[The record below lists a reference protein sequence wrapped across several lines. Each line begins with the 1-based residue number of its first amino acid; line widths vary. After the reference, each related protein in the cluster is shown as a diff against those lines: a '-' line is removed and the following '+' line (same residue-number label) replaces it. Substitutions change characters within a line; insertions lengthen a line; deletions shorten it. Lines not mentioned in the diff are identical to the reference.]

1 MTTALTTL
9 ENSGVATI
17 EAYAANLEKKMQMCK
32 VLRESGFAPVSFK
45 TDGAVLAA
53 ILYGQELGFSPIQ
66 SLQSI
71 DVIQGKPTVNAQG
84 MKAKIYQSGGIVT
97 EITWSDKVCSL
108 EGTRSGHKQV
118 ATYTM
123 DDARLAGLTGKD
135 NWKRMPKAM
144 LYARAVTM
152 LARNQWADVIKGLYG
167 AEEMQDAAIE
177 VMPAEPS
184 QPALAAIPNLKT
196 ADDLQKEAT
205 QKVMGNDDLSF
216 NSSGKPD
223 MPIAQ
228 TVKKIYHYDL
238 ASYFR
243 NLSPEKKL
251 QAKHRLEQK
260 QGFIL
265 SGELWCIPEFIKG
278 LEQYLVADD
287 SIETEAA

>member
-1 MTTALTTL
+1 MTKEIQTL

-17 EAYAANLEKKMQMCK
+17 EAYAANLEKKLQMCK
-32 VLRESGFAPVSFK
+32 VLRESGFAPASFK

-84 MKAKIYQSGGIVT
+84 MKAKILQAGGVVR
-97 EITWSDKVCSL
+97 EIEWTDKVCSL
-108 EGTRSGHKQV
+108 EGSRGGNKQT
-118 ATYTM
+118 ASYSM
-123 DDARLAGLTGKD
+123 DDAKLAGLSGKD

-167 AEEMQDAAIE
+167 AEEMQDAIVE
-177 VMPAEPS
+177 VVGAES
-184 QPALAAIPNLKT
+184 HAVLASIPNLKT
-196 ADDLQKEAT
+196 ADQLHTEAT
-205 QKVMGNDDLSF
+205 KQVFKDDDLPQ
-216 NSSGKPD
+216 NKPD
-223 MPIAQ
+223 G
-228 TVKKIYHYDL
+228 KIYHYDL
-238 ASYFR
+238 SAYFKK
-243 NLSPEKKL
+243 LTPEKAQ
-251 QAKHRLEQK
+251 QAKARLEDK

-278 LEQYLVADD
+278 LEQYLVAED
-287 SIETEAA
+287 SIEGEIAA